1 MATDKTTYDPN
12 GHSERKTDFVGD
24 PYLMDWIGRTL
35 PDKYSFYVTA
45 VDLVLRN
52 RDGALMLIEVKR
64 KGAPVK
70 RHQRTTLFL
79 LDRMIREALRHRRT
93 FEADGYSVTPTYYG
107 LHLITFTNTT
117 FEDGAVMFDRDQV
130 TEEELA
136 ALLSFEPSAWRPGKG

>member
-1 MATDKTTYDPN
+1 MATDKTYHPN
-12 GHSERKTDFVGD
+12 GETNRKTGFVGD
-24 PYLMDWIGRTL
+24 PYLMDWIGRNL
-35 PDKYSFYVTA
+35 PDKNNFFVTD

-79 LDRMIREALRHRRT
+79 LDSLIREALYHRRT
-93 FEADGYSVTPTYYG
+93 FPADGYSVTPTYYG

>member
-1 MATDKTTYDPN
+1 MATDKTYHPN
-12 GHSERKTDFVGD
+12 GETNRKTDFVGD

-35 PDKYSFYVTA
+35 PDKFSFYVTD

-52 RDGALMLIEVKR
+52 REGALMLIEVKR
-64 KGAPVK
+64 KSAPVK

-79 LDRMIREALRHRRT
+79 LDSLIREALYHRRT
-93 FEADGYSVTPTYYG
+93 FPADGYQVTPTYYG

-117 FEDGAVMFDRDQV
+117 FEDGAVLFDRDPV

-136 ALLSFEPSAWRPGKG
+136 ALLSFDPEAWRTD